1 MINLIVDNNGIIFN
15 DAYNKPRRLI
25 DFMNPVANQS
35 DLPQSNLVNEV
46 QVNLQKLMNGTPEGM
61 INGMVFLRIVARLM
75 RKPQIHNSLHIGQW
89 SQLDDVLAM
98 LLPKFNEKNFLW
110 NYLQNRPI
118 GRFENVNFI
127 FTEVNGG
134 GVLPSRK

>member
-1 MINLIVDNNGIIFN
+1 MIYLTFDNNGIIFN
-15 DAYNKPRRLI
+15 DAWDKTRRLV
-25 DFMNPVANQS
+25 DYLKPAANQS
-35 DLPQSNLVNEV
+35 DLAQANLINEV

-61 INGMVFLRIVARLM
+61 MNGMLFLRIVARLI

-98 LLPKFNEKNFLW
+98 ILPKFNAKNFLW
-110 NYLQNRPI
+110 CYSKNRPI
-118 GRFENVNFI
+118 GKFESVNFI
-127 FTEVNGG
+127 FAEVNGG